1 MVPTSARNCRLK
13 FAMLWYPLRVA
24 TRVIGW
30 SVESSS
36 RRACATRSFLTMLLK
51 VRPVAR
57 LKYLE
62 KVGSDM

>member
-1 MVPTSARNCRLK
+1 M
-13 FAMLWYPLRVA
+13 A

-36 RRACATRSFLTMLLK
+36 RRAWATRSFLTMLLK

-62 KVGSDM
+62 KVGSDMYASRAAVVSRMSPVRLEKM